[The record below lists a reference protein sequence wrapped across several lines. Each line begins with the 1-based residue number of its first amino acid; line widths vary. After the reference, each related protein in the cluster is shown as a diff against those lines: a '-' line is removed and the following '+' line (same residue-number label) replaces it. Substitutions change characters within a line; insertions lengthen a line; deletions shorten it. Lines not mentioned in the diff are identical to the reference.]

1 MFDEDGLG
9 NYGTDAARTRKSG
22 DGREEMD
29 EKDHE
34 IAHFR
39 IVARNRKLAEFR
51 AISNSPWTGSST
63 GNLPDGVLLY
73 VELFDF

>member
-1 MFDEDGLG
+1 
-9 NYGTDAARTRKSG
+9 
-22 DGREEMD
+22 MD

-51 AISNSPWTGSST
+51 AISNSPWTG
-63 GNLPDGVLLY
+63 
-73 VELFDF
+73 F